1 MGPIPPILV
10 SIMGP
15 IPPILVSKVPRV
27 LMSEQAQVF

>member
-10 SIMGP
+10 SVMGL

-27 LMSEQAQVF
+27 LMSEQVQVF

>member
-10 SIMGP
+10 SVMGP
-15 IPPILVSKVPRV
+15 IPPILVSKVLRV